1 MRRRPDVGAPF
12 GPQSRITELDD
23 QKGLDR
29 QIAQSDIGSALW
41 HCARRGGDNDLP
53 ANAGL
58 AASRRAI
65 VSAFP
70 NASGATVPRRPA
82 RPSGT
87 RESKKR
93 IYCSAI
99 IWIRLINR
107 NLTIRRAY

>member
-29 QIAQSDIGSALW
+29 QIAQSDIGRTLW
-41 HCARRGGDNDLP
+41 HRARRGGHNDLS

-58 AASRRAI
+58 AASPRAI

-70 NASGATVPRRPA
+70 NGSGATRAQTPRPTVRHA
-82 RPSGT
+82 G
-87 RESKKR
+87 
-93 IYCSAI
+93 
-99 IWIRLINR
+99 IRKASLLFGNQ
-107 NLTIRRAY
+107 LDTAD